1 MATHRIQAGTCTRL
15 LPVREVKPGVNVAL
29 FNPLGDW
36 ELQEALGVALA
47 PRIPA
52 GTDILL
58 MPDGKAQESPVSALA
73 WGRLLIGADVALHIY
88 PLFACLGH
96 FFAAAR
102 RKL

>member
-1 MATHRIQAGTCTRL
+1 
-15 LPVREVKPGVNVAL
+15 
-29 FNPLGDW
+29 
-36 ELQEALGVALA
+36 
-47 PRIPA
+47 
-52 GTDILL
+52 

-73 WGRLLIGADVALHIY
+73 WGRLRIEADVALDIY